1 MITVLILL
9 PLQLYSQNL
18 IWMIIMKNKETFFT
32 MQIKNSLL
40 NYKILD
46 KLEISSSS
54 KT

>member
-32 MQIKNSLL
+32 NANQ
-40 NYKILD
+40 
-46 KLEISSSS
+46 KLTIELQNIRQM
-54 KT
+54 